1 MTKVKPETGT
11 ASATPAHAR
20 RVRGSVDVKSR
31 SAGATRVEAA
41 SAAPPVIDSMAAAM
55 AYLDTRVNFEVARP
69 GSPGATRKEYR
80 LDRMRALL
88 TALGEPQQ
96 SVRMVHVAGTKGK
109 GSTCWMVSAMLEG
122 CGYTVG
128 LFTSPHLVDVRE
140 RIMVNRK
147 PVGEADFVRLAQR
160 AAGAA
165 AAVEGAHGPATFFEL
180 FTAMGFLH
188 YAEQAVDAAVIE
200 VGLGGLLDCT
210 NVITPEVAAVATIGR
225 DHTQILGETVEEIA
239 AQKCGIFKAGVP
251 ALIVDQEAAVI
262 EVAKKVAAE
271 VGAPLTVVGKDIE
284 YSFRIEHPPAGSVSS
299 ASSKSA
305 WPTARL
311 SLTTRRWDLEHVGVP
326 LAGEHQAHNCALA
339 LAVVDALA
347 DRGFDV
353 PPDRVLAGLAT
364 TRVPGRFEVVGGHG
378 SPRVL
383 LDGAHNIDSVRA
395 LTKTIGQWLQY
406 EALVVI
412 FGCAADKD
420 VGPML
425 RALSMAADKVIFTR
439 ATDNL
444 RAADPAKLAKMFS
457 DIDGKPAMHAPDLAA
472 AVELAKR
479 SLTSNDVLCVTG
491 SLYLVGD
498 AKRLMAEKARK
509 K

>member
-1 MTKVKPETGT
+1 MTKVKTESGIAPARRAQGAVEGKQ
-11 ASATPAHAR
+11 ARTPAP
-20 RVRGSVDVKSR
+20 
-31 SAGATRVEAA
+31 T
-41 SAAPPVIDSMAAAM
+41 IDSMASAA
-55 AYLDTRVNFEVARP
+55 AYLGARVDLERVSPRASTRELY
-69 GSPGATRKEYR
+69 K
-80 LDRMRALL
+80 LDRMRELL
-88 TALGEPQQ
+88 RVLGNPHEN
-96 SVRMVHVAGTKGK
+96 VRMVHVAGTKGK

-140 RIMVNRK
+140 RIMVNRR
-147 PVGEADFVRLAQR
+147 PVSEEDFVRLTR
-160 AAGAA
+160 AVSEA
-165 AAVEGAHGPATFFEL
+165 AAVVEGPGGMGASTYFEL
-180 FTAMGFLH
+180 MTAMGFLH
-188 YAEQAVDAAVIE
+188 FAEQAVDAAVVE

-239 AQKCGIFKAGVP
+239 AQKAGIFKAGVP
-251 ALIVDQEAAVI
+251 ALIVDQAAGVVEAARR
-262 EVAKKVAAE
+262 VAEK
-271 VGAPLTVVGKDIE
+271 VGAPLTVVGKDVD
-284 YSFRIEHPPAGSVSS
+284 YSFRVEHPPAGTGG
-299 ASSKSA
+299 

-311 SLTTRRWDLEHVGVP
+311 SLTTRRWELEHVAVP

-339 LAVVDALA
+339 LAIVDALA

-353 PPDRVLAGLAT
+353 PVEGVLAGLAT
-364 TRVPGRFEVVGGHG
+364 TKVSGRFEVVGQA
-378 SPRVL
+378 PRVL
-383 LDGAHNIDSVRA
+383 LDGAHNVDSVKA
-395 LTKTIGQWLQY
+395 LMKTIGQWLQY
-406 EALVVI
+406 DALVVI

-425 RALSMAADKVIFTR
+425 RALSMGADKVIFTK
-439 ATDNL
+439 AADNQ

-479 SLTSNDVLCVTG
+479 SLTSNDVLAVTG

-498 AKRLMAEKARK
+498 AKRLMAARAGGK
-509 K
+509 KK

>member
-1 MTKVKPETGT
+1 MTKVKTESGT
-11 ASATPAHAR
+11 A
-20 RVRGSVDVKSR
+20 
-31 SAGATRVEAA
+31 AA
-41 SAAPPVIDSMAAAM
+41 SPLSPARKAQGAGLKPSRASSPVIDSMAGAM
-55 AYLDTRVNFEVARP
+55 AYLDARVDLERVKP
-69 GSPGATRKEYR
+69 TSGVKVMYR
-80 LDRMRALL
+80 LDRMRELL
-88 TALGEPQQ
+88 KVLGNPHE

-128 LFTSPHLVDVRE
+128 LFTSPHLVDIRE

-147 PVGEADFVRLAQR
+147 PVSVEDFVRLTQR

-165 AAVEGAHGPATFFEL
+165 AEVEAVSGLGSATFFEL
-180 FTAMGFLH
+180 LTAMGFLH

-239 AQKCGIFKAGVP
+239 AQKAGIFKSGVP
-251 ALIVDQEAAVI
+251 ALIVDQDDAVI
-262 EVAKKVAAE
+262 ETAKKVASE
-271 VGAPLTVVGKDIE
+271 VGASLAVVGKDID
-284 YSFRIEHPPAGSVSS
+284 YSFRVEHPPAGGSGLSRAGS
-299 ASSKSA
+299 GAS

-311 SLTTRRWDLEHVGVP
+311 SLTTRRWELEHIGVP

-339 LAVVDALA
+339 LAIVDALA

-353 PPDRVLAGLAT
+353 PTDKVLAGLAT
-364 TRVPGRFEVVGGHG
+364 TKMPGRFEVSGGNG
-378 SPRVL
+378 TARVL

-395 LTKTIGQWLQY
+395 LMKTIGQWLQY

-412 FGCAADKD
+412 FGCAADKE

-425 RALSMAADKVIFTR
+425 RALSMGADKVIFTK
-439 ATDNL
+439 AADNQ

-479 SLTSNDVLCVTG
+479 SLTSNDVLCITG

-498 AKRLMAEKARK
+498 AKRLMAAKVGAGRTGGK
-509 K
+509 KK

>member
-1 MTKVKPETGT
+1 MTKVKSDPGT
-11 ASATPAHAR
+11 TAVPSARKAQSGGAVELKSPAAAR
-20 RVRGSVDVKSR
+20 G
-31 SAGATRVEAA
+31 
-41 SAAPPVIDSMAAAM
+41 PLVIDSMPSAM
-55 AYLDTRVNFEVARP
+55 AYLEARVDLERVKPKSGTGGTREL
-69 GSPGATRKEYR
+69 YR
-80 LDRMRALL
+80 LDRMRELL
-88 TALGEPQQ
+88 KALGNPHE

-147 PVGEADFVRLAQR
+147 PVSEDDFARLTRR
-160 AAGAA
+160 AAEAA
-165 AAVEGAHGPATFFEL
+165 ASIEAAFGPSTFFEL
-180 FTAMGFLH
+180 LTAMGFLH

-210 NVITPEVAAVATIGR
+210 NVITPEVAAVATVGR

-239 AQKCGIFKAGVP
+239 AQKAGIFKAGVP
-251 ALIVDQEAAVI
+251 ALIVSQDAAVV
-262 EVAKKVAAE
+262 ETARRVATE
-271 VGAPLTVVGKDIE
+271 VGAPLTVVGKDLD
-284 YSFRIEHPPAGSVSS
+284 YSFRIEHPPAGTGG
-299 ASSKSA
+299 

-311 SLTTRRWDLEHVGVP
+311 SMTTRRWELEHVAVP

-339 LAVVDALA
+339 LAIVDTLA

-353 PPDRVLAGLAT
+353 PLDRVLTGLAT
-364 TRVPGRFEVVGGHG
+364 TKVPGRFEVVGNA
-378 SPRVL
+378 PRVL
-383 LDGAHNIDSVRA
+383 LDGAHNIDSVKA
-395 LTKTIGQWLQY
+395 LMKTIGQWLQY

-425 RALSMAADKVIFTR
+425 RALSMAADKVIFTK
-439 ATDNL
+439 ATDNQ

-479 SLTSNDVLCVTG
+479 SLSSNDVLAVTG

-498 AKRLMAEKARK
+498 AKRLMAARAGK
-509 K
+509 KNK

>member
-1 MTKVKPETGT
+1 MKTRTGGAGT
-11 ASATPAHAR
+11 ARSGPPAL
-20 RVRGSVDVKSR
+20 
-31 SAGATRVEAA
+31 
-41 SAAPPVIDSMAAAM
+41 IDSMAAAM
-55 AYLDTRVNFEVARP
+55 AYLDDRVNLERIAP
-69 GSPGATRKEYR
+69 GGPGNTKTEYR

-147 PVGEADFVRLAQR
+147 PVSEEDFVRLTR
-160 AAGAA
+160 RAA
-165 AAVEGAHGPATFFEL
+165 AAAAEVEAADAEGGPATFFEL
-180 FTAMGFLH
+180 LTAMGFLH

-210 NVITPEVAAVATIGR
+210 NVITPEVAAVATVGR
-225 DHTQILGETVEEIA
+225 DHTQVLGDTVEEIA
-239 AQKCGIFKAGVP
+239 AQKCGIFKPGVP
-251 ALIVDQEAAVI
+251 ALIIDQDAAVM
-262 EVAKKVAAE
+262 EVAKKTAE
-271 VGAPLTVVGKDIE
+271 QVGASLTVVGKDIDF
-284 YSFRIEHPPAGSVSS
+284 SFRIEHPPAGTAAGGGRS
-299 ASSKSA
+299 AM
-305 WPTARL
+305 PVARL
-311 SLTTRRWDLEHVGVP
+311 SITTRRWELEHVPVP
-326 LAGEHQAHNCALA
+326 LAGEHQATNCALA

-353 PPDRVLAGLAT
+353 PVDKALAGLAGVRT
-364 TRVPGRFEVVGGHG
+364 TGYPGRFEVSGGNG

-383 LDGAHNIDSVRA
+383 LDGAHNIDSVKA

-412 FGCAADKD
+412 FGCAADKE

-425 RALSMAADKVIFTR
+425 RALSMAADKVIFTK
-439 ATDNL
+439 
-444 RAADPAKLAKMFS
+444 AADNCACGGPGEA
-457 DIDGKPAMHAPDLAA
+457 G
-472 AVELAKR
+472 E
-479 SLTSNDVLCVTG
+479 DVHRDRREA
-491 SLYLVGD
+491 GD
-498 AKRLMAEKARK
+498 ARAGPGVGGRAGEAVADDE
-509 K
+509 

>member
-1 MTKVKPETGT
+1 
-11 ASATPAHAR
+11 
-20 RVRGSVDVKSR
+20 
-31 SAGATRVEAA
+31 
-41 SAAPPVIDSMAAAM
+41 
-55 AYLDTRVNFEVARP
+55 
-69 GSPGATRKEYR
+69 
-80 LDRMRALL
+80 
-88 TALGEPQQ
+88 
-96 SVRMVHVAGTKGK
+96 
-109 GSTCWMVSAMLEG
+109 
-122 CGYTVG
+122 
-128 LFTSPHLVDVRE
+128 
-140 RIMVNRK
+140 
-147 PVGEADFVRLAQR
+147 
-160 AAGAA
+160 
-165 AAVEGAHGPATFFEL
+165 
-180 FTAMGFLH
+180 MGFLH

-239 AQKCGIFKAGVP
+239 AQKAGIFKAGVP
-251 ALIVDQEAAVI
+251 ALIVDQDAAVI
-262 EVAKKVAAE
+262 ESARKVAVE
-271 VGAPLTVVGKDIE
+271 VGASLTVVGKDIE
-284 YSFRIEHPPAGSVSS
+284 YSFRIEHPPAGGVSVVRGSVGAGMPGS
-299 ASSKSA
+299 

-339 LAVVDALA
+339 LAIVDALA

-353 PPDRVLAGLAT
+353 PTDKVLAGLAT
-364 TRVPGRFEVVGGHG
+364 TKVPGRFEIVGQ

-395 LTKTIGQWLQY
+395 LMKTIGQWLQY

-425 RALSMAADKVIFTR
+425 RALSMGADKVIFTK
-439 ATDNL
+439 AADNQ

-457 DIDGKPAMHAPDLAA
+457 DIDGKPAMHAPDLAS

-479 SLTSNDVLCVTG
+479 SLSSNDVLAVTG

-498 AKRLMAEKARK
+498 AKRLMAAKAGGK
-509 K
+509 KKA